1 MLPQDK
7 ENALLKLGAKSV
19 VFLDFEKVKDISAED
34 FLNYLKET
42 YNPDLICCGF
52 DFRFGKNASG
62 NTSTIEK
69 FCNQNN
75 MECMVAPPVLKNGKP
90 ISSTNIRELI
100 KCGKI
105 EEANEQIFG
114 GFGFTSAVIHGDAR
128 GRTIGFP
135 TVNQEYPADLVLP
148 KFGVYSSN
156 IIIEN
161 VTYKCITN
169 IGIRPTFKT
178 EKVYCES
185 HILDFNADIYGKS
198 VTLKPQ
204 KFIRCERKFNSL
216 KELTNAIKKDITKI

>member
-1 MLPQDK
+1 MLQ
-7 ENALLKLGAKSV
+7 E
-19 VFLDFEKVKDISAED
+19 
-34 FLNYLKET
+34 LNQGIGY
-42 YNPDLICCGF
+42 
-52 DFRFGKNASG
+52 
-62 NTSTIEK
+62 
-69 FCNQNN
+69 Q
-75 MECMVAPPVLKNGKP
+75 

-169 IGIRPTFKT
+169 IGIRPTFET